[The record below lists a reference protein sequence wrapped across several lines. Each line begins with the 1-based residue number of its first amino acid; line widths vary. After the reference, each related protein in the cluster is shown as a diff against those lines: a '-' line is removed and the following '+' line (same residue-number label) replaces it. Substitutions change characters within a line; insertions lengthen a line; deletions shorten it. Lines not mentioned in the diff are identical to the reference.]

1 MAITKPTRSM
11 LSTGVSDSSDSTFLT
26 ADSSENATF
35 AGNLTVTGNLTVSGT
50 QTVVSS
56 TVETHADPLIELNT
70 GAGSNANDLGFVFER
85 GSTGDNACLIWDESA
100 DSFLVGTTTATGT
113 STGNMTV
120 TAGDFTAGKITVDNV
135 TINGTTIGHT
145 SDTDLMTLADGGLTV
160 AGTITGVTSL
170 TVDDMT
176 LNGSTISDSGDFT
189 IDSGGDIVLDADG
202 GDWNFK
208 DGGTLIGS
216 LENES
221 NNFVITSHVD
231 DADFIIKGQDST
243 SEITALTLD
252 MSAAGAATFNSGVTL
267 GGNLTMSS
275 HTIYADSVYATE
287 RVGHMDDASTYID
300 FDVDTMVF
308 STASEAMRI
317 DSSNNVGIGCT
328 AGSRLEVRGAAN
340 GTSLA
345 EFSGTDGRG
354 LKIFTQKSNYPTDSG
369 QNDAVVVYNAQ
380 DTENAGYPGHV
391 FQYGGNEVL
400 RLQQIESSGA
410 TGSVG
415 INNNAPA
422 YTLDVTTTGESNA
435 MRIYQATDAKDLS
448 CVFQNAGT
456 GSGDDCLLS
465 FTTAVGAGDPYLRWN
480 IAGTD
485 SWAMGINNSENDEFQ
500 LTNQSTLGAT
510 RYWTLFGGNLHFS
523 PDDSDCLIYLGS
535 TGGDFGGNSSHGIRC
550 SGNNFMFNSGN
561 SNFIFEI
568 QGTQEGYIN
577 TDGFNNGSDRS
588 LKENIENIQYGLST
602 VHQLIP
608 RKFDWKVAPDADKN
622 SIGFIAQEVEEFIP
636 EIVSESAA
644 DNDNVES
651 IKGLN
656 YGALTAVLVKAIQE
670 LDQEVT
676 NKDQRIAD
684 LEQRIHTIEQR
695 LV

>member
-1 MAITKPTRSM
+1 MALTKVSGELVDIGDLDISNVGSIQLDSIAGDADTNTTIAFPGSDVITMSTGGTEALRVDSSGRLFVGQTASSGVRSTNPEVQVSGTD
-11 LSTGVSDSSDSTFLT
+11 LSTSSLALHRYQANAYGPYLHFAKSRNGTVGSHTIVQDGDVVGALGFYPSDGGNFTGHCAEIVVQVDGTPGDDDLPGRILFKTT
-26 ADSSENATF
+26 ADGAASSSERMRLNA
-35 AGNLTVTGNLTVSGT
+35 AGNL
-50 QTVVSS
+50 
-56 TVETHADPLIELNT
+56 
-70 GAGSNANDLGFVFER
+70 
-85 GSTGDNACLIWDESA
+85 
-100 DSFLVGTTTATGT
+100 
-113 STGNMTV
+113 
-120 TAGDFTAGKITVDNV
+120 
-135 TINGTTIGHT
+135 
-145 SDTDLMTLADGGLTV
+145 
-160 AGTITGVTSL
+160 
-170 TVDDMT
+170 
-176 LNGSTISDSGDFT
+176 
-189 IDSGGDIVLDADG
+189 
-202 GDWNFK
+202 
-208 DGGTLIGS
+208 
-216 LENES
+216 
-221 NNFVITSHVD
+221 
-231 DADFIIKGQDST
+231 
-243 SEITALTLD
+243 
-252 MSAAGAATFNSGVTL
+252 
-267 GGNLTMSS
+267 
-275 HTIYADSVYATE
+275 
-287 RVGHMDDASTYID
+287 
-300 FDVDTMVF
+300 
-308 STASEAMRI
+308 
-317 DSSNNVGIGCT
+317 GIGCT
-328 AGSRLEVRGAAN
+328 PGSRLEVRGAAN

-577 TDGFNNGSDRS
+577 TAGFNNGSDRS